1 MLLGQKLAENAK
13 IKKSKCDIL
22 TNFQQC
28 ATVWCTGHFLIYLI
42 ATDNKGQA
50 CSSVTKVKPLHSEK
64 YESVPITFFACLIS
78 DYNLQLRPKK

>member
-1 MLLGQKLAENAK
+1 MTKNAK
-13 IKKSKCDIL
+13 YFGDFLHCNEISYDIFKL
-22 TNFQQC
+22 S
-28 ATVWCTGHFLIYLI
+28 ATIWCTGHFLIYLI